1 MCLLAVMHASSGKSV
16 NMFEQNADARL
27 LFAVVGTS
35 QAFIPVLGSMQ
46 AISEKTRKAG
56 DISLETAEKAA
67 AVAAQQLD
75 ALRAQEKEAQ
85 AQVKTLR
92 ERLASMRASKFKAN
106 ELLTRSASVSSC
118 AILLPVASL
127 ATHCSWWLT
136 RLSIEP

>member
-1 MCLLAVMHASSGKSV
+1 MLGPTQAS
-16 NMFEQNADARL
+16 
-27 LFAVVGTS
+27 
-35 QAFIPVLGSMQ
+35 
-46 AISEKTRKAG
+46 SEKTRKAG

-67 AVAAQQLD
+67 AVAAQQFD

-118 AILLPVASL
+118 AVLLPVASL
-127 ATHCSWWLT
+127 ATHCSCWLT
-136 RLSIEP
+136 RLSMVTLNHCSWSFCWTASMKQPTGDAAVSV